1 MIRFLSNR
9 LGTCDTIGY
18 HNVRDYPGGKQDW
31 IQAGLPHEG
40 NHHEKEQS

>member
-1 MIRFLSNR
+1 MIRFLSSR
-9 LGTCDTIGY
+9 PGACDTIGY

-40 NHHEKEQS
+40 NHHDKEQN